1 MVGSRA
7 IVSFSGVGGLAEIN
21 AAGVTKA
28 AVLADWCAE
37 RGIGAEDVWAFGD
50 MPNDLPMLAWA
61 GTSYAMANAHP
72 DVIATATHR
81 AASNDEDGV
90 AQILR
95 TCVRVSPD
103 DEVEH
108 ARTNRAHH
116 A

>member
-37 RGIGAEDVWAFGD
+37 RGIGPEDVWAFGD

-72 DVIATATHR
+72 DVLATATHR
-81 AASNDEDGV
+81 AAEQRRG
-90 AQILR
+90 R
-95 TCVRVSPD
+95 RRPD
-103 DEVEH
+103 PRGD
-108 ARTNRAHH
+108 AGQSAH
-116 A
+116 